1 MAMTC
6 TMQAPLQPP
15 HLPLNILIAYFS
27 YTGGTKRIAEALSE
41 TLRASYNVETVE
53 ISPTRKRSY
62 LHWLA
67 YSFIPNSE
75 VNIENAEMDLS
86 GYDGVLLGF
95 PKWTL
100 SCPPL
105 NRFIRTLT
113 NVRKPKF
120 YLFMTCGGFDEHRYL
135 DSLARKLAKMGCN
148 VAETLTVRRES
159 IQRETYAGHIEA
171 LVERL
176 SVQLEQEW
184 LP

>member
-1 MAMTC
+1 MRT
-6 TMQAPLQPP
+6 PP
-15 HLPLNILIAYFS
+15 PSRNLPLNILIAYFS
-27 YTGGTKRIAEALSE
+27 YTGSTKRIAEALSE
-41 TLRASYNVETVE
+41 RLRAPYNVETVE

-75 VNIENAEMDLS
+75 VDIENAEVDLS
-86 GYDGVLLGF
+86 RYDAVLLGF

-135 DSLARKLAKMGCN
+135 DSLTHKLAKMGYN
-148 VAETLTVRRES
+148 VTGTLTVRRES
-159 IQRETYAGHIEA
+159 MQRETYAGHIDS
-171 LVERL
+171 LVER
-176 SVQLEQEW
+176 VRAQLQ
-184 LP
+184 